1 MSLHLLPFQR
11 RLVRAVEDDRYLT
24 CALSGPRGLG
34 KTTLA
39 GWLCSRALTPG
50 DPLYAGGGKEIV
62 LFSGS
67 IEQCRL
73 VFRAA
78 LSFLEDRID
87 DYRLVD
93 SATRVGITH
102 KASRTRLKAVGSN
115 PKTSLG
121 LVGVPLVVLDEPA
134 ALHTVAGAA
143 LWDSI
148 VTAQGKPGSR
158 LKCVAIGTLAP
169 AAPGSWW
176 HLLVQRGTTGT
187 TFCGAAPR
195 AS

>member
-1 MSLHLLPFQR
+1 MVVVVSLRLLPFQR
-11 RLVRAVEDDRYLT
+11 RFVRAVESDKYLT

-39 GWLCSRALTPG
+39 GWLCARALTPG
-50 DPLYAGGGKEIV
+50 DCLYAGALKEVV

-78 LSFLEDRID
+78 IDFLGDRID

-102 KASRTRLKAVGSN
+102 KASRTRLKAIGSE
-115 PKTSLG
+115 PE
-121 LVGVPLVVLDEPA
+121 DEP
-134 ALHTVAGAA
+134 
-143 LWDSI
+143 WF
-148 VTAQGKPGSR
+148 GSTSR
-158 LKCVAIGTLAP
+158 WWCWTSRPRCTRSAVRPYGTP
-169 AAPGSWW
+169 S
-176 HLLVQRGTTGT
+176 
-187 TFCGAAPR
+187 
-195 AS
+195 